1 MSEGDVTQRILCLGD
16 PKALIGL
23 DRLAV
28 GGAVVVATT
37 AAEALRQ
44 LARGTFA
51 AVVADPRLLRPLV
64 PTEAPCDHTVV
75 LEALNEGV
83 AITDADGHIL
93 WSNPAF
99 HHLGAEIAEKVMRF
113 AQRVAQ
119 RIQSGEAAG
128 PGLPGR
134 YSIREHSSTGQ
145 HCDITVS
152 PIPDE
157 EPALRLVA
165 VAQDRTPQVVLQQK
179 ISAIEEAGR
188 KLLHLEPEM
197 VRRMTPEERLGM
209 LQKQIVVLTRNLLR
223 FDHFCIRLLNPET
236 NRLELVLTED
246 QKPTFE
252 NRELYA
258 VKEGSGITGYV
269 AATGQPYICNDVQ
282 SDPRYLPWLA
292 EARSSLTV
300 PLWNRDQVIGAFNVE
315 SDLLG
320 AFGQQD
326 LQALEIFSHYVA
338 QALVT
343 LQLLVAEKVSTTE
356 ELAADVTGELNEPL
370 GNIVAAVNAL
380 RANYIGHDD
389 ETVRQLD
396 VVMRNVDL
404 IRQAVRQVTDVNR
417 PVTGT
422 GAAVVASR
430 KPLAARRIL
439 VADDEPTIRKTLS
452 AILSKLGA
460 RVDTAR
466 DGAEAIEMAAIHAYD
481 LVLADI
487 RMPRKNGYQVF
498 GELRDANPELPVI
511 LMTAF
516 AYDPAHSVVKARER
530 GLKAVLFK
538 PFKIQVLY
546 EEIGRA
552 LGIEMELSA

>member
-1 MSEGDVTQRILCLGD
+1 MSEGECSPRILCLGD
-16 PKALIGL
+16 PKRLVGL
-23 DRLAV
+23 DRLNL
-28 GGAVVVATT
+28 GHSLVVVST
-37 AAEALRQ
+37 AAEALKHLSRSQ
-44 LARGTFA
+44 FA
-51 AVVADPRLLRPLV
+51 AVVADPRLLRPLAQA
-64 PTEAPCDHTVV
+64 EAPCDHAVV

-83 AITDADGHIL
+83 AITDAAGHIL
-93 WSNPAF
+93 WANPAF
-99 HHLGAEIAEKVMRF
+99 HRLGAEIAEKVMRF
-113 AQRVAQ
+113 AQRVAS
-119 RIQSGEAAG
+119 RLQSGETVTG
-128 PGLPGR
+128 PTAR
-134 YSIREHSSTGQ
+134 YSVREHSSTGQ

-152 PIPDE
+152 AIPEDDAE
-157 EPALRLVA
+157 LHLVA

-197 VRRMTPEERLGM
+197 VRRMTPEERLSM
-209 LQKQIVVLTRNLLR
+209 LQKQIVALTRNLLR
-223 FDHFCIRLLNPET
+223 FDHFCIRLRNPET
-236 NRLELVLTED
+236 DRLELVLTED

-269 AATGQPYICNDVQ
+269 AATGQPYICNDVRN
-282 SDPRYLPWLA
+282 DPRYLPWLA

-300 PLWNRDQVIGAFNVE
+300 PLWNRDKVIGTFNVE

-343 LQLLVAEKVSTTE
+343 LQLLVAEKVSTTL
-356 ELAADVTGELNEPL
+356 ELAADVTGELSEPL
-370 GNIVAAVNAL
+370 GNIIAAVHQL
-380 RANYIGHDD
+380 RADYIGHDD
-389 ETVRQLD
+389 NTVRQLD
-396 VVMRNVDL
+396 EILRNVEL
-404 IRQAVRQVTDVNR
+404 IRQGIRQVTDVKR
-417 PVTGT
+417 PVVGTGT
-422 GAAVVASR
+422 VVAPAR
-430 KPLAARRIL
+430 KPLTARRIL

-460 RVDTAR
+460 RVDIAC
-466 DGAEAIEMAAIHAYD
+466 DGAEAVEMAAIHAYD

-487 RMPRKNGYQVF
+487 RMPKKNGYEVF
-498 GELRDANPELPVI
+498 GELRDGNPELPII

-516 AYDPAHSVVKARER
+516 GYDPAHSVVKAREK

-552 LGIEMELSA
+552 LGIEMEVST

>member
-1 MSEGDVTQRILCLGD
+1 MPEGDDTQRILCLGD
-16 PKALIGL
+16 PQTLIGL
-23 DRLAV
+23 GPLVA
-28 GGAVVVATT
+28 GGALVVATT
-37 AAEALRQ
+37 TAEALRQ
-44 LARGTFA
+44 LARGPFA
-51 AVVADPRLLRPLV
+51 AVVADPRLLRPLMQAG
-64 PTEAPCDHTVV
+64 TPCDHAIV

-83 AITDADGHIL
+83 AMTDADGHIL

-99 HHLGAEIAEKVMRF
+99 HRLGAEIAEKVMRF
-113 AQRVAQ
+113 AQRVALRLQ
-119 RIQSGEAAG
+119 AGEG
-128 PGLPGR
+128 SDGSPPR
-134 YSIREHSSTGQ
+134 YSIRERSSTGQ
-145 HCDITVS
+145 HCDITIS
-152 PIPDE
+152 AIPDE
-157 EPALRLVA
+157 EPVLHLLV
-165 VAQDRTPQVVLQQK
+165 VAQDHTPQVVLQQK

-197 VRRMTPEERLGM
+197 VRRMTPEERLSL
-209 LQKQIVVLTRNLLR
+209 LQKQIIALTRNLLK
-223 FDHFCIRLLNPET
+223 FDHFFIRLRNPET

-252 NRELYA
+252 NRDLYA

-282 SDPRYLPWLA
+282 NDPRYLPWLA
-292 EARSSLTV
+292 EARSCLTV
-300 PLWNRDQVIGAFNVE
+300 PLWNRDKVIGAFNVE

-343 LQLLVAEKVSTTE
+343 LQLLIAEKVSTTL
-356 ELAADVTGELNEPL
+356 ELAADVTSELSEPL
-370 GNIVAAVNAL
+370 SDIVAAVNAL

-396 VVMRNVDL
+396 LVMRNVDL
-404 IRQAVRQVTDVNR
+404 IRQAVRQVTDVKR

-422 GAAVVASR
+422 AGAVAASQ
-430 KPLAARRIL
+430 KPLTARRIL

-466 DGAEAIEMAAIHAYD
+466 DGAEAVDMAAVHAYD

-487 RMPRKNGYQVF
+487 RMPRKNGYEVF
-498 GELRDANPELPVI
+498 AELRDAYPELPVI

-516 AYDPAHSVVKARER
+516 GYDPAHSVVKAREK
-530 GLKAVLFK
+530 GLRAILFK

-552 LGIEMELSA
+552 LGIHMELSV